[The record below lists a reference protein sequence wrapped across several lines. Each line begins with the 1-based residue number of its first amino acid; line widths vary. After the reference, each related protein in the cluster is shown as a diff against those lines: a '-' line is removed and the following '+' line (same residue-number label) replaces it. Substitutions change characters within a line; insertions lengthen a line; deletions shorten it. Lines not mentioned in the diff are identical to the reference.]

1 MSNGNEGEDDQRE
14 DRNEEEG
21 IVEEVLPN
29 AQLAVRL
36 TDGRLIRAMVA
47 REARPF
53 LVKLGAGDAVDLTLF
68 KYDPTRGSVLR
79 KKKPLVGGRG
89 SV

>member
-1 MSNGNEGEDDQRE
+1 M
-14 DRNEEEG
+14 
-21 IVEEVLPN
+21 
-29 AQLAVRL
+29 
-36 TDGRLIRAMVA
+36 TA

-53 LVKLGAGDAVDLTLF
+53 LVKLGPGDAVVLTLF